1 MRPQAGAA
9 PRARPPAS
17 PSRRAPAGRGKTWYW
32 LHKWSS
38 LVCTLFLLVVCVSG
52 LPLIFDEEI
61 VAWLDPSP
69 PWPTLA
75 PATPAP
81 SLDAIIDAARARHG
95 AHRIVDVEVL
105 RDPPR
110 VTLGLAPGPQAAP
123 GTPSLRLE
131 FDARDGAARAAIA
144 DSDEG
149 LGRRIVTLMTR
160 LHIDLYGGLP
170 GQLFLGAMAL
180 LFALAVVSGVVLYQP
195 YMKKLPFGTV
205 RGHRA
210 RRLKWLD
217 LHNLLGIVTVTW
229 ALMMGLT
236 GALHE
241 LAVPFF
247 RHWLSTDVQA
257 ALSTGREPSPA
268 DVASWVPV
276 QQVYATARAAVPG
289 RQVESLRFPDAGLGL
304 PRHYLLWAKGDTA
317 LGAHLFDAV
326 LVDAPTGK
334 LTAVLDMPWY
344 LRALQFSRPLHY
356 GDTAG
361 LPLKLIWAALDLVM
375 IVILGS
381 GLYLWRRRARP

>member
-1 MRPQAGAA
+1 MRPQARATPG
-9 PRARPPAS
+9 ARPPAS
-17 PSRRAPAGRGKTWYW
+17 SSRRAPAGRGKAWYRI
-32 LHKWSS
+32 HKWSS
-38 LVCTLFLLVVCVSG
+38 LACTLFLLVVCLSG

-61 VAWLDPSP
+61 VTWLDPSP
-69 PWPTLA
+69 PWSTLA
-75 PATPAP
+75 PGTPAP
-81 SLDAIIDAARARHG
+81 SLDAIIAAARARHR
-95 AHRIVDVEVL
+95 AHRVVDVEVL

-110 VTLGLAPGPQAAP
+110 ITLGLAPGPQAAA

-131 FDARDGAARAAIA
+131 FDARDGSPRAAIA

-149 LGRRIVTLMTR
+149 LGSRIVTLMTR

-180 LFALAVVSGVVLYQP
+180 LFSLAVISGVALYHP

-205 RGHRA
+205 RVHRA

-217 LHNLLGIVTVTW
+217 LHNLLGIVTVVW

-247 RHWLSTDVQA
+247 RHWLSTEVQVA
-257 ALSTGREPSPA
+257 ISPRI
-268 DVASWVPV
+268 DTPPASATAWASV
-276 QQVYATARAAVPG
+276 QQAYATARAAVPG
-289 RQVESLRFPDAGLGL
+289 KQVESLRFPDASLGL

-326 LVDAPTGK
+326 LVDASTGK
-334 LTAVLDMPWY
+334 LTAVPDMPWY

-361 LPLKLIWAALDLVM
+361 LPLKLIWAALDLVVIM
-375 IVILGS
+375 ILGS
-381 GLYLWRRRARP
+381 GLYLWRRRAGQ